1 MSPSDAPAIT
11 AVLAVMCAT
20 STDAIESLPIVRPAA
35 DVVHPANHPTIP
47 PPRTPPRT
55 PIIAP
60 VIFAMQINIMCLFYY
75 MNFFQSNMRTL
86 IY

>member
-11 AVLAVMCAT
+11 AVLAVMCAI
-20 STDAIESLPIVRPAA
+20 STDAIDSLLIVRPAA

-55 PIIAP
+55 PITAP
-60 VIFAMQINIMCLFYY
+60 IIFAMKINLK
-75 MNFFQSNMRTL
+75 
-86 IY
+86 